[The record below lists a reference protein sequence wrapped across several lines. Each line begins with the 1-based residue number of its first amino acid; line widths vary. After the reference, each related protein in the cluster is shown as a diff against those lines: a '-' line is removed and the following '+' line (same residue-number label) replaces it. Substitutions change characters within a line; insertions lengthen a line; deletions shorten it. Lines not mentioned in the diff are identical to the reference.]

1 MRAATRAIGLVLV
14 LGMPAACAAGPTSGP
29 GGRVGSDAVVY
40 LRQAQGMS
48 AVKADT
54 GNVLFTTGPALAGQS
69 WSELVTIDT
78 RAGEAELV
86 RLDARSG
93 EPLSRIGLPSGL
105 DVRLVSGS
113 GRMVALTPG
122 RADYDLHRPEPRAR
136 TTIAVTSID
145 GTDGLRHYR
154 LRGNYEPEAF
164 SYDDRWL
171 FLIQYLPAIDPNRY
185 AVRLLHLDSGRVTGL
200 GRLKQAAPAEMRG
213 TGRRQS
219 MAPDGTRLYTL
230 YTRQPPN
237 DAHGTPSLHSGR
249 HPVYA
254 FIHVLTLTGGTAHCI
269 DLPAPFGSGRP
280 EWNAIAVSP
289 DGTRLVAAEWTS
301 GTVAVLDSSSFRV
314 LGTKQLELASPGSN
328 RPVAG
333 VGDDGTIYLGAG
345 REVVALDGESLEV
358 IRRVRLSNEISSLD
372 VEEGLLFVG
381 QRDEVVL
388 IDPLTGTPVDRFAVP
403 GLESIAHVKD

>member
-14 LGMPAACAAGPTSGP
+14 LGIPAACGVGTTAGS
-29 GGRVGSDAVVY
+29 GRVAGSDAVVY
-40 LRQAQGMS
+40 LRQAHGLS
-48 AVKADT
+48 AVQANT

-78 RAGEAELV
+78 SAGEAELV

-93 EPLSRIGLPSGL
+93 EPLSGIGLPSGL

-113 GRMVALTPG
+113 GDMVALTPE
-122 RADYDLHRPEPRAR
+122 RADYDLHRPESRSR

-145 GTDGLRHYR
+145 GGLRHYE

-164 SYDDRWL
+164 SYDDRRL

-185 AVRLLHLDSGRVTGL
+185 AVRVLHLDSGRVTGL
-200 GRLKQAAPAEMRG
+200 GRLKQAAPEEMRG
-213 TGRRQS
+213 TGRMQTT
-219 MAPDGTRLYTL
+219 APDGTRLYTL

-237 DAHGTPSLHSGR
+237 NAHGTPSLHSGR
-249 HPVYA
+249 QPVYA

-301 GTVAVLDSSSFRV
+301 GTVTVLDSSSFRV
-314 LGTKQLELASPGSN
+314 LGTKRLELASPGST
-328 RPVAG
+328 RPIAR

-345 REVVALDGESLEV
+345 RELVALDGQSLEV
-358 IRRVRLSNEISSLD
+358 IRRVALNDAISSLD
-372 VEEGLLFVG
+372 AGEGGLLFVG
-381 QRDEVVL
+381 QRDEVAL
-388 IDPLTGTPVDRFAVP
+388 IDPLTGTRLDRFAAP
-403 GLESIAHVKD
+403 GLESIAHVED